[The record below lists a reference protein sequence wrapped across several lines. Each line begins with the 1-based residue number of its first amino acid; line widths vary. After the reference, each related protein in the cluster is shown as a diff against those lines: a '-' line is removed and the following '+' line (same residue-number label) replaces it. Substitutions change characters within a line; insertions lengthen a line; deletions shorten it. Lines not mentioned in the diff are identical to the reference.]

1 MNNALYSAS
10 LMCGNF
16 LNMSADL
23 KVLAANGIK
32 SIHVDV
38 MDGRFVPNIAFGFDA
53 INQMKNLSFQ
63 KNIHLM
69 MDTPSLAI
77 SSIRQNKK
85 DTFLFHVECKEN
97 PESLIDLIG
106 DTAKKGLV
114 INPDTDPATILPY
127 LTKID
132 HVMLMC
138 IIPGFYGQ
146 QFIEN
151 SYDKAEIVVEMVQ
164 KYNPQ
169 LTIGVDGGIGKEQ
182 ILRFYDIGINHFVL
196 GTRALYNQNSLSSN
210 IKKLPNLSNNT
221 VSIMR
226 FSSGSKKSE

>member
-1 MNNALYSAS
+1 
-10 LMCGNF
+10 MCGNF

-23 KVLAANGIK
+23 KILAANGVK

-38 MDGRFVPNIAFGFDA
+38 MDGHFVPNIAFGFDA
-53 INQMKNLSFQ
+53 INQMKAIKKK

-69 MDTPSLAI
+69 MNTPSLAI
-77 SSIRQNKK
+77 RSIRQNKN
-85 DTFLFHVECKEN
+85 DTFLFHIECNEN
-97 PESLIDLIG
+97 PENLIDLIG
-106 DTAKKGLV
+106 DTAKKGIV

-151 SYDKAEIVVEMVQ
+151 SYKKAETVVEMVQ

-169 LTIGVDGGIGKEQ
+169 LTVGVDGGIGKEQ

-196 GTRALYNQNSLSSN
+196 GTRALYNRASLSSN
-210 IKKLPNLSNNT
+210 IKKLPKL
-221 VSIMR
+221 V
-226 FSSGSKKSE
+226 K